1 MPRPKLTGLG
11 CWLLAT
17 LALLT
22 FAFLDQLLLGAAQT
36 PYGVFFV
43 LVSLCASLWVRPY
56 DLIAA
61 PVALPIAFALGA
73 LPIQRGPDGFGGM
86 VMGVFTVLALNAPW
100 LYAGTLICALVALF
114 RKAMLIA
121 QRRASRPV
129 TPLPGGPVGRAKG
142 HRPREVAQQPDRH
155 GRPSRRPRSP
165 RCSEAGPAR
174 SRP

>member
-1 MPRPKLTGLG
+1 MLTGLG

-17 LALLT
+17 VALLVV
-22 FAFLDQLLLGAAQT
+22 AFLDRLLLDSEQT

-43 LVSLCASLWVRPY
+43 LVSVCASVWVRPY

-73 LPIQRGPDGFGGM
+73 LPIERGPDGFGGT
-86 VMGVFTVLALNAPW
+86 VMGIFTVLALDAPW

-129 TPLPGGPVGRAKG
+129 SPLPSGPVGRGKG
-142 HRPREVAQQPDRH
+142 HRPREVAPQPDRH
-155 GRPSRRPRSP
+155 GRPSPHPQSP
-165 RCSEAGPAR
+165 HCSEAGPAR